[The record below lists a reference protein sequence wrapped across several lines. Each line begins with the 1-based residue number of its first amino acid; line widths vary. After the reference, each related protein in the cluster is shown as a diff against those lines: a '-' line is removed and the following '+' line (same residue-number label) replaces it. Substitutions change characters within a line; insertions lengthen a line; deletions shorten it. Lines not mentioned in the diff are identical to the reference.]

1 MNTRSWTLLF
11 SDANALEFGYYRS
24 HGFDGARPNP
34 PCVVMTS
41 VCVCVRCRSYR
52 DVAVDDEQLLSGHVE
67 LAAQLV
73 RLPVQ
78 NPEALVIRVENGLQ
92 KLQLG
97 LQSRNRHVPLLI
109 SGHQE
114 PRNRE
119 RGGQKKKKRRAVA
132 IPPPCFCGCQCRN
145 EAV

>member
-1 MNTRSWTLLF
+1 ML
-11 SDANALEFGYYRS
+11 
-24 HGFDGARPNP
+24 
-34 PCVVMTS
+34 V
-41 VCVCVRCRSYR
+41 RSYR

-114 PRNRE
+114 PRNRQTE
-119 RGGQKKKKRRAVA
+119 REVDKRRRRDAQLRSLRRVFVDVSA
-132 IPPPCFCGCQCRN
+132 EINLFNHRTRF
-145 EAV
+145 E